1 MSIIYNGPPTEG
13 QTYFQDSIGVY
24 TDAYLIGMKDSDI
37 PNREVGLYLAAL
49 INASILNE
57 KKRKYSRGHKATP
70 GGRVEYDK
78 IIVPVNAKGKV
89 DFVYM
94 KRYIRAIEKLSI
106 AELAKYKNS
115 VVVATRRVVIAWAI
129 QRPVVTC
136 VVTC

>member
-37 PNREVGLYLAAL
+37 PNREVGLYLAAV

-57 KKRKYSRGHKATP
+57 KKRKYSRGNKASP

-78 IIVPVNAKGKV
+78 IIVPVNA
-89 DFVYM
+89 
-94 KRYIRAIEKLSI
+94 
-106 AELAKYKNS
+106 
-115 VVVATRRVVIAWAI
+115 
-129 QRPVVTC
+129 
-136 VVTC
+136 